1 VYYGF
6 GNAYRLALQLMWPL
20 VIFKKENEMKKK
32 ICLFSALLFLLANVW
47 LWNIDT
53 WSEGIEKAA
62 EITEA
67 VRGNYYK
74 QVNSKELIYE
84 SIKGILPTLD
94 PHSYFL
100 GPERLSN
107 LKEDY
112 KGKYY
117 GLGIMI
123 QKHGDRLMVISPLE
137 GTPAYRLGIQPG
149 DIISHIEGESTKPIS
164 SYEAMLKLRGE
175 KGTQVNITIIRE
187 GLDDP
192 LQFTI
197 VREEIPLHS
206 VPYDFMLN
214 KETGYIYIRNFSTTT
229 TQEFE
234 QKMESLLQRGMK
246 NLVLDFRDNSGGTF
260 VQSLEI
266 SDEFLQEGATIVS
279 IKGRKKQYNK
289 LFIATRADQFEDVPV
304 VVLINRGSASAPEIV
319 SGALQD
325 NDRAL
330 IVGETSFGKGLVQT
344 IFPVSNE
351 AALALTTARYYTPSG
366 RSIQRDYTNL
376 EDWILRRE
384 VSPDEREVTYTNQG
398 RKVLGQGG
406 ISPDYEASLSFKR
419 LTYMLLS
426 RGTFFA
432 YARQFTEKETELSKK
447 YRLPSEEES
456 ADSDQPEISKDL
468 VINSEYLQDFKRYL
482 DSIEFS
488 YDEKDFAEAESE
500 IKREIKREL
509 ISSIWSIEDG
519 NKAYRLEDPVVQK
532 ALELMDKAKKMIS

>member
-1 VYYGF
+1 
-6 GNAYRLALQLMWPL
+6 
-20 VIFKKENEMKKK
+20 MKKK
-32 ICLFSALLFLLANVW
+32 IFLFSALLFLLANIW
-47 LWNIDT
+47 LWNVDT
-53 WSEGIEKAA
+53 WSEGIEKTS
-62 EITEA
+62 EIIDA
-67 VRGNYYK
+67 VNENYYK
-74 QVNSKELIYE
+74 QVDSKQLVYE
-84 SIKGILPTLD
+84 SIKGTLPTLD

-100 GPERLSN
+100 SPERLSN

-123 QKHGDRLMVISPLE
+123 QKHGDHLIVISPIE

-149 DIISHIEGESTKPIS
+149 DIISHIEGESTKPITS
-164 SYEAMLKLRGE
+164 HEAMLKMRGE
-175 KGTQVNITIIRE
+175 KGTKVNITIMRE
-187 GLDDP
+187 GLEEP

-197 VREEIPLHS
+197 TREEIPLHS
-206 VPYDFMLN
+206 VPYDFMLTD
-214 KETGYIYIRNFSTTT
+214 ETGYLYIRNFSTTT
-229 TQEFE
+229 TKEFE
-234 QKMESLLQRGMK
+234 QKMESLIERGMK

-266 SDEFLQEGATIVS
+266 SDEFLEEGATIVS
-279 IKGRKKQYNK
+279 IKGRRKQYNK
-289 LFIATRADQFEDVPV
+289 LFIATKTDQYEDIPV

-325 NDRAL
+325 NDRAV

-344 IFPVSNE
+344 VFPVSNE

-366 RSIQRDYTNL
+366 RSIQRDYSNL

-384 VSPDEREVTYTNQG
+384 VSPEKRETTYTNRG
-398 RKVLGQGG
+398 REVLGQGG

-419 LTYMLLS
+419 LTYILLS

-432 YARQFTEKETELSKK
+432 YGRNFAEKDTELSKK
-447 YRLPSEEES
+447 YRLPAEKGSGD
-456 ADSDQPEISKDL
+456 AGKPEITKDL
-468 VINSEYLQDFKRYL
+468 VINSEFLNDFKTYL
-482 DSIEFS
+482 DQIDFS
-488 YDEKDFAEAESE
+488 YDEKDFAEAEAE

-509 ISSIWSIEDG
+509 VSSLWSIEEG

-532 ALELMDKAKKMIS
+532 ALKLMNQAKKMIS

>member
-1 VYYGF
+1 
-6 GNAYRLALQLMWPL
+6 
-20 VIFKKENEMKKK
+20 MKKK
-32 ICLFSALLFLLANVW
+32 IFAASLLLFLLINVW
-47 LWNIDT
+47 LWNRDQ

-62 EITEA
+62 EIA
-67 VRGNYYK
+67 SVIKDSYYK
-74 QVNSKELIYE
+74 QVNTKELIYE
-84 SIKGILPTLD
+84 SIKGMLPTLD

-149 DIISHIEGESTKPIS
+149 DIISHIEGESTKPIT

-175 KGTQVNITIIRE
+175 KGTIVNITIIRE
-187 GLDDP
+187 GLDEP
-192 LQFTI
+192 LEFTI
-197 VREEIPLHS
+197 TREEIPLHS
-206 VPYDFMLN
+206 VPYAFMLN
-214 KETGYIYIRNFSTTT
+214 HETGYIYIRNFSSTT

-234 QKMESLLQRGMK
+234 EKVRTLKEKGMK

-260 VQSLEI
+260 VQCLEI
-266 SDEFLQEGATIVS
+266 TDEFLPEGATIVS

-289 LFIATRADQFEDVPV
+289 MFIATKGDQYEDLPV

-325 NDRAL
+325 NDRAV

-344 IFPVSNE
+344 VFPVSHE
-351 AALALTTARYYTPSG
+351 AALALTTAMYYTPSG
-366 RSIQRDYTNL
+366 RSIQRDYSNL

-384 VSPDEREVTYTNQG
+384 AMPEEREVSYTNQG
-398 RKVLGQGG
+398 REVLGQGG
-406 ISPDYEASLSFKR
+406 ISPDYEVTFTYQR
-419 LTYMLLS
+419 LTYLLLS
-426 RGTFFA
+426 RGTFFS
-432 YARQFTEKETELSKK
+432 YARKFVEKETELSKK
-447 YRLPSEEES
+447 CLFP
-456 ADSDQPEISKDL
+456 SDQESGSSEVQGRIKIKKDL
-468 VINSEYLQDFKRYL
+468 EVTSEFIEDFKKYL
-482 DSIEFS
+482 EDIGFT
-488 YDEKDFAEAESE
+488 YDEQDFAEAESE

-509 ISSIWSIEDG
+509 VSSVWSIEEAM
-519 NKAYRLEDPVVQK
+519 KVFRMEDPVVQK
-532 ALELMDKAKKMIS
+532 ALQLMDKAKQMIS

>member
-1 VYYGF
+1 
-6 GNAYRLALQLMWPL
+6 MT
-20 VIFKKENEMKKK
+20 KK
-32 ICLFSALLFLLANVW
+32 IFLTFTLLFLLASVW
-47 LWNIDT
+47 LWNVDT
-53 WSEGIEKAA
+53 WSEGIEKTA
-62 EITEA
+62 EIAQA
-67 VRGNYYK
+67 VQENYYK
-74 QVNSKELIYE
+74 EVNPKELIYE
-84 SIKGILPTLD
+84 SIKGMLPTLD

-100 GPERLSN
+100 GSDRLSN

-123 QKHGDRLMVISPLE
+123 QKHGDRLIVISPLE

-149 DIISHIEGESTKPIS
+149 DIISHIEGESTKPIT

-175 KGTQVNITIIRE
+175 KGTKVNITIMRE
-187 GLDDP
+187 GLEEP

-197 VREEIPLHS
+197 TREEIPLHS
-206 VPYDFMLN
+206 VPYSFMLN

-229 TQEFE
+229 TKELE
-234 QKMESLLQRGMK
+234 QKMKQLMQKGMK

-260 VQSLEI
+260 VQSLEV
-266 SDEFLQEGATIVS
+266 SDEFLKEGATIVS

-289 LFIATRADQFEDVPV
+289 LFIATQSDQFEDVPV

-325 NDRAL
+325 NDRAV

-344 IFPVSNE
+344 IFPVSEE

-366 RSIQRDYTNL
+366 RSLQRDYSNL

-384 VSPDEREVTYTNQG
+384 VSPEEREVTYTNQG

-406 ISPDYEASLSFKR
+406 ISPDYEASLTFKR
-419 LTYMLLS
+419 MTYILLS
-426 RGTFFA
+426 RGAFFG
-432 YARQFTEKETELSKK
+432 YARKFTENGTKLSKE
-447 YRLPSEEES
+447 YRLPSEKG
-456 ADSDQPEISKDL
+456 AHNPGAKQISKDL
-468 VINSEYLQDFKRYL
+468 EISSAFLEDFKRYL
-482 DSIEFS
+482 DSIDFS
-488 YDEKDFAEAESE
+488 YEEEDFNDAEFE

-509 ISSIWSIEDG
+509 VSSIWSIEEG
-519 NKAYRLEDPVVQK
+519 MKAYRLEDPVVQK
-532 ALELMDKAKKMIS
+532 AVELMEQAKKMIS